1 VQWKRLAGAAR
12 PRFPPGVGRVYLQ
25 EPFIL
30 SGVDDQQPD
39 IHHRKELFTSR
50 NPLDP
55 ASVAYQLLRFAL
67 ASRHPEPR
75 MFRQPDQLKG
85 SYDAVIIGAGGH
97 GLAAA
102 YYLARD
108 HGITDVA
115 VLEKGYIGGGNT
127 GRNTTIIR
135 SNYLTPEGV
144 AFYDE
149 SVRLWQDL
157 ATDFDLN
164 IFYSTRG
171 HFTLAH
177 TDSAVRTMRW
187 RAEVNKHLG
196 VNSELV
202 GPEAVKA
209 ACPQIDLS
217 CGGHAPILGALFH
230 APGAIARHDAVA
242 WGYGRGA
249 DRRGVEI
256 HQKTEVLGIDV
267 EGGKVRGVRTSRGYV
282 STPKVLSATAGS
294 TPRITA
300 MVGLRTPLY
309 VHPLQAMVTEPM
321 KPWLDPILVSG
332 SLHVYVSQ
340 SARGELVMGA
350 SLDPYEL
357 HSTRSTL
364 DFTEGLATHML
375 DMFPFLSHA
384 RVNRQWA
391 GMADMTPDFAPIMGR
406 TPVEGFY
413 LDAGWG
419 TWGFKATPVCGKTM
433 SYTVANDR
441 DHDLIRGFG
450 LSRFERYEL
459 TGEKGAASV
468 GH

>member
-1 VQWKRLAGAAR
+1 M
-12 PRFPPGVGRVYLQ
+12 
-25 EPFIL
+25 
-30 SGVDDQQPD
+30 
-39 IHHRKELFTSR
+39 
-50 NPLDP
+50 PLG
-55 ASVAYQLLRFAL
+55 LLRFAL
-67 ASRHPEPR
+67 SREYPEPR
-75 MFRQPDQLKG
+75 MFRVHDRLKPA
-85 SYDAVIIGAGGH
+85 YDAVIIGAGGH

-108 HGITDVA
+108 HGMTNVA
-115 VLEKGYIGGGNT
+115 VLEKGYLGGGNT

-149 SVRLWQDL
+149 SVRLYQDL
-157 ATDFDLN
+157 AEDFDLN
-164 IFYSTRG
+164 LFYSTRG

-202 GPEAVKA
+202 GPEFIKRS
-209 ACPQIDLS
+209 CPQIDIT
-217 CGGHAPILGALFH
+217 CGGHAPILGALYH

-256 HQKTEVLGIDV
+256 HQQTEVTGIEV
-267 EGGKVRGVRTSRGYV
+267 RGGKVAGVRTSRGTI
-282 STPKVLSATAGS
+282 STPKVLCAVAGF
-294 TPRITA
+294 TPRILD
-300 MVGLRTPLY
+300 MVGLRSPIY
-309 VHPLQAMVTEPM
+309 VHPLQAMVSEPM
-321 KPWLDPILVSG
+321 KPWLDQIFVSG

-350 SLDPYEL
+350 SLDPYEVQ
-357 HSTRSTL
+357 STRSTL
-364 DFTEGLATHML
+364 DFAEGLSAHIL
-375 DMFPFLSHA
+375 DMFPFLSTA
-384 RVNRQWA
+384 KVNRQWA
-391 GMADMTPDFAPIMGR
+391 GMADMTPDFAPIMGK
-406 TPVEGFY
+406 TPIEGFY
-413 LDAGWG
+413 LDSGWG

-433 SYTVANDR
+433 SHTLAKDE
-441 DHDLIRGFG
+441 DHPLIRAFS
-450 LSRFERYEL
+450 LSRFARYEL

>member
-1 VQWKRLAGAAR
+1 MPIG
-12 PRFPPGVGRVYLQ
+12 
-25 EPFIL
+25 
-30 SGVDDQQPD
+30 
-39 IHHRKELFTSR
+39 
-50 NPLDP
+50 
-55 ASVAYQLLRFAL
+55 LLRFAL
-67 ASRHPEPR
+67 SRDYPEPR
-75 MFRQPDQLKG
+75 MFRVPERLKPA
-85 SYDAVIIGAGGH
+85 YDAVIIGAGGH

-108 HGITDVA
+108 HGMTNVA
-115 VLEKGYIGGGNT
+115 VLEKGYLGGGNT

-149 SVRLWQDL
+149 SVRLYQDL
-157 ATDFDLN
+157 AEDFDLN
-164 IFYSTRG
+164 LFYSTRG

-187 RAEVNKHLG
+187 RAEVNKHFG
-196 VNSELV
+196 VDSELV
-202 GPEAVKA
+202 GPEFIKRL
-209 ACPQIDLS
+209 CPQIDIT
-217 CGGHAPILGALFH
+217 CAGHAPILGALYH

-256 HQKTEVLGIDV
+256 HQQTEVTGIDV
-267 EGGKVRGVRTSRGYV
+267 QGGKVAGVRTTRGNIA
-282 STPKVLSATAGS
+282 TRNVLCAVAGF
-294 TPRITA
+294 TPRVLN
-300 MVGLRTPLY
+300 MVGLRSPIY
-309 VHPLQAMVTEPM
+309 VHPLQAMVSEPM
-321 KPWLDPILVSG
+321 KPWLDQIFVSG

-350 SLDPYEL
+350 SLDPYEVQN
-357 HSTRSTL
+357 TRSTL
-364 DFTEGLATHML
+364 DFVEGLSAHIL
-375 DMFPFLSHA
+375 DMFPFLSTA
-384 RVNRQWA
+384 KVNRQWA
-391 GMADMTPDFAPIMGR
+391 GLADMTPDFAPIMGK

-433 SYTVANDR
+433 SHTLANDE
-441 DHDLIRGFG
+441 DHPLIRGFS

>member
-1 VQWKRLAGAAR
+1 M
-12 PRFPPGVGRVYLQ
+12 
-25 EPFIL
+25 
-30 SGVDDQQPD
+30 
-39 IHHRKELFTSR
+39 
-50 NPLDP
+50 
-55 ASVAYQLLRFAL
+55 AYQLLRFAL
-67 ASRHPEPR
+67 SSKHPEPR
-75 MFRQPDQLKG
+75 MFRTPEKLR
-85 SYDAVIIGAGGH
+85 STYDAVIIGAGGH
-97 GLAAA
+97 GLASA

-108 HGITDVA
+108 HGMTNVA
-115 VLEKGYIGGGNT
+115 VLDRGYLGGGNT

-157 ATDFDLN
+157 AQDFDLN
-164 IFYSTRG
+164 LFFSTRG

-187 RAEVNKHLG
+187 RAEVNKHYG
-196 VNSELV
+196 VKSELV
-202 GPEAVKA
+202 GPDDVKRA
-209 ACPQIDLS
+209 APQIDLT
-217 CGGHAPILGALFH
+217 CGGHAPILGALYH

-249 DRRGVEI
+249 DQRGVEI
-256 HQKTEVLGIDV
+256 HQQTEVTGIDV
-267 EGGKVRGVRTSRGYV
+267 QGGAVKGVHTSKGYIA
-282 STPKVLSATAGS
+282 TERVLSATAGF
-294 TPRITA
+294 TPRLTH
-300 MVGLRTPLY
+300 MVGLTTPIY
-309 VHPLQAMVTEPM
+309 VHPLQAMVTEPQ

-350 SLDPYEL
+350 SLDPYEVQ
-357 HSTRSTL
+357 STRSTL
-364 DFTEGLATHML
+364 DFTEGLAAHML

-384 RVNRQWA
+384 KINRQWA
-391 GMADMTPDFAPIMGR
+391 GMADMTPDFAPIMGT
-406 TPVEGFY
+406 TPVKGFY
-413 LDAGWG
+413 LDSGWG

-433 SYTVANDR
+433 SWTVANDR
-441 DHDLIRGFG
+441 DHDLIRGFN
-450 LSRFERYEL
+450 LSRFDTWSL

>member
-1 VQWKRLAGAAR
+1 M
-12 PRFPPGVGRVYLQ
+12 
-25 EPFIL
+25 
-30 SGVDDQQPD
+30 
-39 IHHRKELFTSR
+39 
-50 NPLDP
+50 PLG
-55 ASVAYQLLRFAL
+55 LLRFAL
-67 ASRHPEPR
+67 SREYPEPR
-75 MFRQPDQLKG
+75 MFRVHDRLKPA
-85 SYDAVIIGAGGH
+85 YDAVIIGAGGH

-108 HGITDVA
+108 HGMTNVA
-115 VLEKGYIGGGNT
+115 VLEKGYLGGGNT

-149 SVRLWQDL
+149 SVRLYQDL
-157 ATDFDLN
+157 AEDFDLN
-164 IFYSTRG
+164 LFYSTRG

-202 GPEAVKA
+202 GPEFIKRS
-209 ACPQIDLS
+209 CPQIDIT
-217 CGGHAPILGALFH
+217 CGGHAPILGALYH

-256 HQKTEVLGIDV
+256 HQQTEVTGIEV
-267 EGGKVRGVRTSRGYV
+267 RGGKVAGVRTSRGTI
-282 STPKVLSATAGS
+282 STPKVLCAVAGF
-294 TPRITA
+294 TPRILD
-300 MVGLRTPLY
+300 MVGLRSPIY
-309 VHPLQAMVTEPM
+309 VHPLQAMVSEPM
-321 KPWLDPILVSG
+321 KPWLDQIFVSG

-350 SLDPYEL
+350 SLDPYEVQ
-357 HSTRSTL
+357 STRSTL
-364 DFTEGLATHML
+364 DFAEGLSAHIL
-375 DMFPFLSHA
+375 DMFPFLSTA
-384 RVNRQWA
+384 KVNRQWA
-391 GMADMTPDFAPIMGR
+391 GMADMTPDFAPIMGK
-406 TPVEGFY
+406 TLIEGFY
-413 LDAGWG
+413 LDSGWG

-433 SYTVANDR
+433 SHTLAKDE
-441 DHDLIRGFG
+441 DHPLIRAFS
-450 LSRFERYEL
+450 LSRFARYEL

>member
-1 VQWKRLAGAAR
+1 
-12 PRFPPGVGRVYLQ
+12 
-25 EPFIL
+25 
-30 SGVDDQQPD
+30 
-39 IHHRKELFTSR
+39 
-50 NPLDP
+50 
-55 ASVAYQLLRFAL
+55 
-67 ASRHPEPR
+67 
-75 MFRQPDQLKG
+75 MFRVPERLRS
-85 SYDAVIIGAGGH
+85 SYDVVIIGAGGH

-108 HGITDVA
+108 HGITNVC

-127 GRNTTIIR
+127 GRNTAIVR

-144 AFYDE
+144 AFYDQ
-149 SVRLWQDL
+149 SVKLWQDL
-157 ATDFDLN
+157 SEDFDLN
-164 IFYSTRG
+164 LFYSTRG

-177 TDSAVRTMRW
+177 SDSAMRTMRW

-196 VNSELV
+196 VDSEV
-202 GPEAVKA
+202 VDAAAVQKA
-209 ACPQIDLS
+209 LPMMDLG
-217 CGGHAPILGALFH
+217 CGGQSPVLGALYH

-256 HQKTEVLGIDV
+256 HQNTEVLGITV
-267 EGGKVRGVRTSRGYV
+267 ENGRVAGVRTNRGDV
-282 STPKVLSATAGS
+282 STRKILCAVAGS
-294 TPRITA
+294 TPGITD
-300 MVGLRTPLY
+300 MVGIRTPIY
-309 VHPLQAMVTEPM
+309 IHPLQAMVSEPL
-321 KPWLDPILVSG
+321 KPWLDPIIVSG

-357 HSTRSTL
+357 HSSRSTL
-364 DFTEGLATHML
+364 DFAEGLAAHML
-375 DMFPFLSHA
+375 DLFPSLSHV

-391 GMADMTPDFAPIMGR
+391 GMADMTPDFAPIMGK

-413 LDAGWG
+413 IDSGWG
-419 TWGFKATPVCGKTM
+419 TWGFKATPVCGMTM
-433 SYTVANDR
+433 AHTVAR
-441 DHDLIRGFG
+441 DANHPLIEGFDLA
-450 LSRFERYEL
+450 RFSEYRM